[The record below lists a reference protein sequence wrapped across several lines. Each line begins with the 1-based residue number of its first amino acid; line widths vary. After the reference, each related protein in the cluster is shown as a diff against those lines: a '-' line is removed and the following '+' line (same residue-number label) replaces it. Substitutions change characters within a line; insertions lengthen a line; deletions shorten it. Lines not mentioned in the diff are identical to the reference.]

1 MRYQSRRSAPP
12 LPGPAVPVPV
22 AVPVMQP
29 LLMLLPLT
37 TSGPHM
43 LLTVPWNLTTAHRPP
58 GQQPMGHPACAVGA
72 CHQMLSHSYL
82 EPPTLVE
89 PVSSLYIVHAPCAV
103 SSPATQIP
111 WIAHPECVCKFYG
124 NQMLVKGCNAYCL
137 HASCKFSNLCSLQS
151 CHLTYGGCRIF
162 QQQFCQLGKPVVVR
176 GIKPGFLWDPDTL
189 QRATV
194 NLKGMYGKRLDK
206 SAARVKQKTAKPLTV
221 SPLPPL
227 LFPLPCFPPPSADPL
242 HLSSNSC

>member
-12 LPGPAVPVPV
+12 LPGPAVPV
-22 AVPVMQP
+22 MQAA
-29 LLMLLPLT
+29 LMLLPLT
-37 TSGPHM
+37 TSGPHT
-43 LLTVPWNLTTAHRPP
+43 LLTVPWILTTAHRAP

-72 CHQMLSHSYL
+72 CHQMLSHHSYL

-89 PVSSLYIVHAPCAV
+89 SVPSLYIVHVPCAV
-103 SSPATQIP
+103 SSLATQIP
-111 WIAHPECVCKFYG
+111 WIAHPELVCKFYG

-137 HASCKFSNLCSLQS
+137 HASCKFSDLCSLQT

-206 SAARVKQKTAKPLTV
+206 SAARVKQKMAKPLTV
-221 SPLPPL
+221 SSP
-227 LFPLPCFPPPSADPL
+227 FPLPCFSPPSADPL
-242 HLSSNSC
+242 HLSINSC